1 MDTEPDFADMARRLH
16 QKIKAV
22 LCSDD
27 MEKVAEFLRVVY
39 HEGKN
44 TYAPID
50 PYKIREVPAKSGR
63 AWVTGG

>member
-1 MDTEPDFADMARRLH
+1 MSEPDFADMARRLH

-27 MEKVAEFLRVVY
+27 MEKVAEFLRGVY
-39 HEGKN
+39 MEGQSV
-44 TYAPID
+44 YIPHD
-50 PYKIREVPAKSGR
+50 PYKIREVSCEKGR